1 MNERSIDIVVPT
13 FRLDEEILLGI
24 IQLPKPV
31 DFAVNIFIISDNP
44 AADVPA
50 AIRQLSDDGKINLLI
65 NAKNIGPPATR
76 NVGINTGTGKWIL
89 LLDDDIKPRQ
99 TLLLEYAEAINQNLD
114 ALGFAG
120 VTYFPEPFN
129 HATKALY
136 INGSV
141 GSFTDAERKP
151 SLIWSP
157 TANVML
163 NRQKMDSGL
172 FDASLINAEDIDF
185 LVRNSLRFDER
196 YISVPEAAVYHPW
209 WNGGKIQTARMISYG
224 TGASQI
230 ARKSYIKQYTFRD
243 FTNTSETV
251 LLLLLALPF
260 AFFAG
265 KTILVLAAIV
275 AVVLAEFITN
285 WVRAIKVGHTKS
297 LAIAA
302 QMMWAKN
309 CWEFGFLY
317 QSLSSGFMDGFAR
330 RIDMGFNKI
339 NPSPFRTNRWKIIKL
354 AILAVLLVVLVKT
367 L

>member
-1 MNERSIDIVVPT
+1 MIIHSLDIVVPT

-24 IQLPKPV
+24 VNLPKPANFTV
-31 DFAVNIFIISDNP
+31 SIYIISDNP
-44 AADVPA
+44 AANVPA
-50 AIRQLSDDGKINLLI
+50 AIRQLSDDGEINLLI

-76 NVGINTGTGKWIL
+76 NVGINAGASKWIL
-89 LLDDDIKPRQ
+89 LLDDDIKPRPN
-99 TLLLEYAEAINQNLD
+99 LLLKYAEAIHQNPN
-114 ALGFAG
+114 AIGFAG

-129 HATKALY
+129 NATKALY

-141 GSFTDAERKP
+141 GSFTEPERKP
-151 SLIWSP
+151 SLIWTP
-157 TANVML
+157 TANVIL
-163 NRQKMDSGL
+163 NRQKMDAGL

-209 WNGGKIQTARMISYG
+209 WNAGKVQTARMISYG

-230 ARKSYIKQYTFRD
+230 ARKSYIKQYTYRD

-251 LLLLLALPF
+251 LLLLLVLPF
-260 AFFAG
+260 TFFTG
-265 KTILVLAAIV
+265 KTTLVIAAIA
-275 AVVLAEFITN
+275 AVVVAEFITN
-285 WVRAIKVGHTKS
+285 FIRAVKVGHTS
-297 LAIAA
+297 SVAVAA

-309 CWEFGFLY
+309 CFEFGGLY
-317 QSLSSGFMDGFAR
+317 QSLSSGFINGFAR

-354 AILAVLLVVLVKT
+354 VILTVLLLVLIKT